1 MDNVE
6 LGPASTPGQSAPAA
20 RSGRVKRI
28 VTTVAAGAILLGSGA
43 AIGVALTS
51 GASAATTPRYGAA
64 AAGPAAAKCAK
75 IVKALRAHP
84 AFASSHPALV
94 MRVRAFC
101 TNPLVRL
108 AAVGG
113 EYGQVTFKGKTS
125 PKTAAFERGTIE
137 SVTGSSFTVQ
147 AADGTTWTWDLI
159 ASTKMREA
167 GDPSAQVKLTS
178 GDRVLVIGLETT
190 AGKDARFIEVRPAS

>member
-6 LGPASTPGQSAPAA
+6 LGPANAPGQTAPAA
-20 RSGRVKRI
+20 RPGRVKRV
-28 VTTVAAGAILLGSGA
+28 VTTIAAGVILLGSGA

-51 GASAATTPRYGAA
+51 GASAATSPPHSGT
-64 AAGPAAAKCAK
+64 AGPAAAKCAK

-84 AFASSHPALV
+84 AFASSHPAV
-94 MRVRAFC
+94 SRRVRAFC

-190 AGKDARFIEVRPAS
+190 TAKDARLIQVRPAS

>member
-6 LGPASTPGQSAPAA
+6 LGPAGPPGQSAPAA
-20 RSGRVKRI
+20 RSGRVKRL
-28 VTTVAAGAILLGSGA
+28 VTTIAASAILLGSGV

-51 GASAATTPRYGAA
+51 GASAATAPGHSG
-64 AAGPAAAKCAK
+64 AAGPLAGKCAK
-75 IVKALRAHP
+75 MVHALQEHP
-84 AFASSHPALV
+84 AFAASHPALV
-94 MRVRAFC
+94 ARLRAFC
-101 TNPLVRL
+101 TNPLLRL

-137 SVTGSSFTVQ
+137 SVTGSTFIVQ
-147 AADGTTWTWDLI
+147 AADGTKWTWDLT

-167 GDPSAQVKLTS
+167 GDPQAQVNLTS
-178 GDRVLVIGLETT
+178 GDRVLVIGLET
-190 AGKDARFIEVRPAS
+190 ASGKDARLIQVRPAS

>member
-6 LGPASTPGQSAPAA
+6 LGPASPPGQSAPAA
-20 RSGRVKRI
+20 RSGRAKRL
-28 VTTVAAGAILLGSGA
+28 VTTIAASAILLGSGV
-43 AIGVALTS
+43 AIGVALSS
-51 GASAATTPRYGAA
+51 GASAATTPQHSG
-64 AAGPAAAKCAK
+64 AAGPVADKCAK
-75 IVKALRAHP
+75 MVKALRAHP

-94 MRVRAFC
+94 MRLRAFC

-147 AADGTTWTWDLI
+147 AADGTTWTWDVI
-159 ASTKMREA
+159 ASTKMRAA
-167 GDPSAQVKLTS
+167 GQPNAQVKLTS

-190 AGKDARFIEVRPAS
+190 TGKDARLIQVRPAS

>member
-1 MDNVE
+1 M
-6 LGPASTPGQSAPAA
+6 
-20 RSGRVKRI
+20 
-28 VTTVAAGAILLGSGA
+28 VA
-43 AIGVALTS
+43 
-51 GASAATTPRYGAA
+51 
-64 AAGPAAAKCAK
+64 K
-75 IVKALRAHP
+75 
-84 AFASSHPALV
+84 
-94 MRVRAFC
+94 VRAFC
-101 TNPLVRL
+101 SNPLVRL

-167 GDPSAQVKLTS
+167 GHPNAQVELAS

-190 AGKDARFIEVRPAS
+190 AGKDARLIQVRPAS

>member
-6 LGPASTPGQSAPAA
+6 LGPASPPGQSAPAA
-20 RSGRVKRI
+20 RSGRVKRL
-28 VTTVAAGAILLGSGA
+28 VTTIAASAILLGSGVA
-43 AIGVALTS
+43 VGVALTS
-51 GASAATTPRYGAA
+51 GASAATTPRHSGAA
-64 AAGPAAAKCAK
+64 GQVAGKCAK

-84 AFASSHPALV
+84 SFASSHPALV
-94 MRVRAFC
+94 TRVRAFC
-101 TNPLVRL
+101 ANPLVRL

-147 AADGTTWTWDLI
+147 AADGTTWTWDVI
-159 ASTKMREA
+159 ASTKMRAA
-167 GDPSAQVKLTS
+167 GHPNAQVKLTS

-190 AGKDARFIEVRPAS
+190 AGKDARLIQVRPAS